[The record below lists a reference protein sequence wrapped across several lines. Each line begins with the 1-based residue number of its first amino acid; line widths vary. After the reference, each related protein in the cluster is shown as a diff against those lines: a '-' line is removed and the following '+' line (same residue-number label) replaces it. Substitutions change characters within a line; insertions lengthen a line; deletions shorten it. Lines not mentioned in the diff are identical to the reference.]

1 MKMGEYNG
9 VVGGVS
15 SMVSTFNPW
24 WKNMPNTIAFDQFD
38 DDGSLTPRVAY
49 ERALNWRVEL
59 RDIYIPITT
68 DGPYGVS
75 QIDWKLVEG
84 KKATVKTDDDTV
96 LGVVSENYGVTQN
109 IVLCEFAEALKTYGD
124 VQVTSAGSLFDFK
137 QVWMLAKLGADRHFA
152 DNGDETIQQYLMIA
166 TGHDGTL
173 ALSARP
179 TNVRVE
185 CMNTFAWAMRDK
197 SIVTLRHTAN
207 VDDRLAAARQVI
219 TEAYNHQD
227 QMDEEIRRLLDTSYG
242 RRQYVDYLVPTLAG
256 ERPDSEGRALSMWE
270 RRRDGLVAAYERPD
284 QQNIVGTAWG
294 AVMAVNSYE
303 NWSAQLRGTD
313 RATYQARKALRD
325 DFPLTQQARQLVL
338 A

>member
-1 MKMGEYNG
+1 MGEYNG

-15 SMVSTFNPW
+15 SIVTTFRPGW
-24 WKNMPNTIAFDQFD
+24 EGLPNTIDFDQFD

-49 ERALNWRVEL
+49 ERALNWKVEL
-59 RDIYIPITT
+59 RDIYIPVVS

-75 QIDWKLVEG
+75 QMDWKKVEG

-96 LGVVSENYGVTQN
+96 LGVVSDNYGITQN
-109 IVLCEFAEALKTYGD
+109 MVLCEFAEALKTYGD
-124 VQVTSAGSLFDFK
+124 VQVTSAGSLFDYK
-137 QVWMLAKLGADRHFA
+137 RVWMLAKLGADRHFA
-152 DNGDETIQQYLMIA
+152 DGGDETIQQYLMIA

-185 CMNTFAWAMRDK
+185 CMNTFAWAMRDR
-197 SIVTLRHTAN
+197 SMVTLRHTAN
-207 VDDRLAAARQVI
+207 VDDRLSAARKVI
-219 TEAYNHQD
+219 TDAYNHQD
-227 QMDEEIRRLLDTSYG
+227 KMDEEIIMLLNTAVSRRE
-242 RRQYVDYLVPTLAG
+242 YVDRIVPALAG
-256 ERPDSEGRALSMWE
+256 DKPDEEGRALSMWE

-284 QQNIVGTAWG
+284 QANIVGTAWG

-303 NWSAQLRGTD
+303 NWSAQVRGSD

-325 DFPLTQQARQLVL
+325 DFPLTQQARTLVL